1 MFNHFQGAVM
11 LAQEFARALISAAAT
26 DAAATFQ
33 LLGIEPSED
42 NLELLYK
49 LRLIAAHTD
58 DLEGLAYVAKV
69 DDPTRETL
77 SQWLE
82 SHEGRLWTDAM
93 MQLAPEAVEIIH
105 SSGRWKDDVD
115 FWTLFT
121 QIEPGTAFL
130 VAY

>member
-1 MFNHFQGAVM
+1 MFHNFHGVAM
-11 LAQEFARALISAAAT
+11 LAQEFARALVSAAAT
-26 DAAATFQ
+26 DAAATCQ
-33 LLGIEPSED
+33 VLGIEPSEENR
-42 NLELLYK
+42 NLIYQ
-49 LRLIAAHTD
+49 LRLIAAHAD
-58 DLEGLAYVAKV
+58 DLEGLAYVAKI

-77 SQWLE
+77 SRWLA

-93 MQLAPEAVEIIH
+93 MQLAPGAVEIIH

-121 QIEPGTAFL
+121 QIEPGTAFA